1 MQMTNQLMKGKVL
14 KNDRNNNIK
23 LNNEIPLPPI
33 KLDMI
38 FVNEQILVV
47 LLGNRQLL
55 FFMASAQVSN
65 IQEFQNNFL

>member
-1 MQMTNQLMKGKVL
+1 MKGKVL

-38 FVNEQILVV
+38 FVNE
-47 LLGNRQLL
+47 
-55 FFMASAQVSN
+55 
-65 IQEFQNNFL
+65 